1 MNTFLPSTP
10 TKTHLLFVRKK
21 SMPNIENKL
30 FMSYAKTCGHDKRGM
45 KTKTDDIRLIPQHL
59 KKLKANKTKPSNL
72 GVFMTCDKLKN
83 DIWLPKYYNAEIDEI
98 LKTYKKKDYEI
109 TSIGKLIND
118 KIITISSGN
127 EIGSK
132 NYGIGDIP
140 FIRTSEIGN
149 LEIITDPTHCTSIEV
164 YEEYKDRQNIQNK
177 DILMVS
183 DGTYL
188 IGRCAMVTDLDIR
201 MIIQSH
207 FKQIKVVDKEKM
219 SPYLLLAL
227 INLDIVQKQLES
239 KSFRQGTISTLG
251 NRFNEIKIPIPK
263 DESLKEQITN
273 SMKEAIDGKRNAKE
287 NLLNYDINSKIECF
301 MGIKDRG
308 NQGNL

>member
-1 MNTFLPSTP
+1 
-10 TKTHLLFVRKK
+10 
-21 SMPNIENKL
+21 
-30 FMSYAKTCGHDKRGM
+30 
-45 KTKTDDIRLIPQHL
+45 
-59 KKLKANKTKPSNL
+59 
-72 GVFMTCDKLKN
+72 
-83 DIWLPKYYNAEIDEI
+83 
-98 LKTYKKKDYEI
+98 
-109 TSIGKLIND
+109 
-118 KIITISSGN
+118 
-127 EIGSK
+127 
-132 NYGIGDIP
+132 
-140 FIRTSEIGN
+140 
-149 LEIITDPTHCTSIEV
+149 
-164 YEEYKDRQNIQNK
+164 
-177 DILMVS
+177 MVS

-201 MIIQSH
+201 MIIQNH
-207 FKQIKVVDKEKM
+207 FKQIKVVNKEKM